1 MRKLLACALI
11 FVMCM
16 GSLAACGNKDAA
28 DPTPTVAPTTAPT
41 QAPQVDTVSD
51 LVNAKNYLFTM
62 YKDQTEA
69 TPVDYTV
76 VGVVNIGG
84 TLFPIEWTVDND
96 SVKIVP
102 GDDKMV
108 TIDIDDK
115 NPEEV
120 TYVLTATLK
129 DDKGNTE
136 TCSFTHRVP
145 AAIILDEGMTYADI
159 VDAAYTLEDGLA
171 MDGTFRLYGTITK
184 IDTPWSAD
192 YKNITV
198 TIAVPG
204 KEDKPIMCY
213 RLKGEG
219 AENLAVGDAITVE
232 GALKNYKGTIEFD
245 AGCVL
250 VGYGEQK
257 DYTALL
263 DAAYTLEDG
272 LSMNEPCTMS
282 GVITKIDTPWSAD
295 YKNIT
300 VTMVVNGVEDKPIMC
315 YRLQGEGADALAIGD
330 YITVTGT
337 IKNYKGTIEFDAK
350 CNLDNVVK
358 AAGSDEPV
366 EEKPQVDPT
375 GMSAAEIL
383 DAAYAL
389 EAGEAF
395 ATTCTLTGVISE
407 INTEYS
413 EQYGNITVTI
423 VVDGKE
429 DKKIE
434 CFRLVGDGAA
444 TLAVGDTITV
454 TGLIKNYNGK
464 VEFDAKCNLDAVVKG
479 EAASSDLVIG
489 FATLTAGGYG
499 YDATVNGD
507 AVDVTI
513 ASQYQEIQYVLP
525 EAVDLAAYTT
535 LIVDVTSNAQLD
547 IKLVDPN
554 AELNQY
560 SQLTPFLDHYT
571 AEGQA
576 ITAPIEIDLTAFAD
590 KDLAQINFMAMG
602 ADTAFTIK
610 NITFVKAG
618 ADVPAEPTEGPVE
631 APTPTVDYSAMTPAE
646 ILDAA
651 YALADGEAFATTCT
665 LTGVI
670 SEINSEWSEQ
680 YGNITVTIVVD
691 GKEDKKIEC
700 FRLVGDGAA
709 TLAVGD
715 TITVTGIMKNYKGKI
730 EFDAKC
736 NLDAVVKGEAPATAE
751 KIELNANDVAA
762 GTIEA
767 ATAFGGFTIVG
778 SADAAVTVDSNSK
791 KSDSGLEFTQ
801 RIKLGGSGSIDNRH
815 VSFTTAGAAKVTV
828 YAMSSS
834 GSEDRPLLLMNAEGV
849 ELGRGIALGKV
860 EESTI
865 PAMTFEITEAGTYYL
880 WSEKSGIN
888 IYYISVE

>member
-1 MRKLLACALI
+1 MKKLFACALI
-11 FVMCM
+11 FVLCM
-16 GSLAACGNKDAA
+16 TGFAACGSEETA
-28 DPTPTVAPTTAPT
+28 DPTPTTAPTSTTAPT
-41 QAPQVDTVSD
+41 EAPAVDTVSD

-84 TLFPIEWTVDND
+84 VLFPIEWTVDND

-102 GDDKMV
+102 GDNKMV

-145 AAIILDEGMTYADI
+145 AAIILDEGMSYADI
-159 VDAAYTLEDGLA
+159 VDAAYTLEENLA
-171 MDGTFRLYGTITK
+171 MEGTFRLYGTITK
-184 IDTPWSAD
+184 VDTPWSAD

-198 TIAVPG
+198 TITVAG

-213 RLKGEG
+213 RLKGDG
-219 AENLAVGDAITVE
+219 AENLKVGDAITVE
-232 GALKNYKGTIEFD
+232 GTFKNYKGTIEYD

-250 VGYGEQK
+250 VGYGEHK

-263 DAAYTLEDG
+263 DAAYSLEEN

-315 YRLQGEGADALAIGD
+315 YRLQGEGAEGLAIGD

-383 DAAYAL
+383 DAAYGL

-407 INTEYS
+407 INSAWSDQYKNITVTIVVDGKDDKKIECFRMVGDQAATIAVGDTITVTGTIKNYNGKIEFDAKCTLDAVVKAEAPAETPAPTEAPAEEPKAVDPTGMSATEILDAAYALEPNAAFGAPCTLTGVIASVDNAYS
-413 EQYGNITVTI
+413 EKYGNITVTI

-429 DKKIE
+429 DKKIQ
-434 CFRLVGDGAA
+434 CFRLVGDGIAD
-444 TLAVGDTITV
+444 LAVGDTITV
-454 TGLIKNYNGK
+454 TGTIKNYNG
-464 VEFDAKCNLDAVVKG
+464 
-479 EAASSDLVIG
+479 
-489 FATLTAGGYG
+489 T
-499 YDATVNGD
+499 
-507 AVDVTI
+507 
-513 ASQYQEIQYVLP
+513 
-525 EAVDLAAYTT
+525 
-535 LIVDVTSNAQLD
+535 
-547 IKLVDPN
+547 
-554 AELNQY
+554 
-560 SQLTPFLDHYT
+560 
-571 AEGQA
+571 
-576 ITAPIEIDLTAFAD
+576 
-590 KDLAQINFMAMG
+590 
-602 ADTAFTIK
+602 
-610 NITFVKAG
+610 
-618 ADVPAEPTEGPVE
+618 
-631 APTPTVDYSAMTPAE
+631 
-646 ILDAA
+646 
-651 YALADGEAFATTCT
+651 
-665 LTGVI
+665 
-670 SEINSEWSEQ
+670 
-680 YGNITVTIVVD
+680 
-691 GKEDKKIEC
+691 
-700 FRLVGDGAA
+700 
-709 TLAVGD
+709 
-715 TITVTGIMKNYKGKI
+715 I

-736 NLDAVVKGEAPATAE
+736 TLDAVVKAEAPAETPVATG
-751 KIELNANDVAA
+751 KVELNANDVAA
-762 GTIEA
+762 GVIEA
-767 ATAFGGFTIVG
+767 ATPVGSFTIVG
-778 SADAAVTVDSNSK
+778 SADAAVTVDSNNK

-801 RIKLGGSGSIDNRH
+801 RIKLGGSGSLEVRNI
-815 VSFTTAGAAKVTV
+815 SFTTSGAAKITV

-834 GSEDRPLLLMNAEGV
+834 SGEDRPLLLMNAEGT
-849 ELGRGIALGKV
+849 ELGRGIAPGKV
-860 EESTI
+860 DESTI
-865 PAMTFEITEAGTYYL
+865 PAITYEVTEAGTYYI

-888 IYYISVE
+888 VYYVSVE

>member
-1 MRKLLACALI
+1 MKKLLACALI

-16 GSLAACGNKDAA
+16 GSLAACGNNDAA
-28 DPTPTVAPTTAPT
+28 DPTPTTAPTTAPT
-41 QAPQVDTVSD
+41 QAPVEDTVSD

-96 SVKIVP
+96 TVKIIP

-108 TIDIDDK
+108 TIDVDDK

-136 TCSFTHRVP
+136 SCSFTHRVP
-145 AAIILDEGMTYADI
+145 AAIILDAGMSYADI

-171 MDGTFRLYGTITK
+171 MEGTFRLYGTVTK
-184 IDTPWSAD
+184 IDTPWSPD

-198 TIAVPG
+198 TIAVAG
-204 KEDKPIMCY
+204 KEDKTIQCY
-213 RLKGEG
+213 RLAGEG

-232 GALKNYKGTIEFD
+232 GTLKNYKGTIEFD
-245 AGCVL
+245 AGCTL
-250 VGYGEQK
+250 VGYGEHK

-272 LSMNEPCTMS
+272 LAMNEPCTMS
-282 GVITKIDTPWSAD
+282 GVITKIDTAYSAD
-295 YKNIT
+295 YGNIT
-300 VTMVVNGVEDKPIMC
+300 VTIVVNGVEDKPIQC
-315 YRLQGEGADALAIGD
+315 YRLQGEGCESLAVGD

-358 AAGSDEPV
+358 SNAPV

-395 ATTCTLTGVISE
+395 GAPCTLTGVIASIDTPYDAGYGNITVTIVVDGNTDKPIMCYRLVGDGIADLAVGNTITVTGTIKNYNGTIEYDAKCTLDAVGGTTEAPAEPSEGPVELPTPTVDYSAMTPAELLDAAYALADGEAFAEACTLTGVISE

-434 CFRLVGDGAA
+434 CYRLQ
-444 TLAVGDTITV
+444 
-454 TGLIKNYNGK
+454 
-464 VEFDAKCNLDAVVKG
+464 G
-479 EAASSDLVIG
+479 E
-489 FATLTAGGYG
+489 
-499 YDATVNGD
+499 
-507 AVDVTI
+507 
-513 ASQYQEIQYVLP
+513 
-525 EAVDLAAYTT
+525 
-535 LIVDVTSNAQLD
+535 
-547 IKLVDPN
+547 
-554 AELNQY
+554 
-560 SQLTPFLDHYT
+560 
-571 AEGQA
+571 
-576 ITAPIEIDLTAFAD
+576 
-590 KDLAQINFMAMG
+590 
-602 ADTAFTIK
+602 
-610 NITFVKAG
+610 
-618 ADVPAEPTEGPVE
+618 
-631 APTPTVDYSAMTPAE
+631 
-646 ILDAA
+646 
-651 YALADGEAFATTCT
+651 
-665 LTGVI
+665 
-670 SEINSEWSEQ
+670 
-680 YGNITVTIVVD
+680 
-691 GKEDKKIEC
+691 
-700 FRLVGDGAA
+700 GAA

-736 NLDAVVKGEAPATAE
+736 TVDAVVKAEGGASASVATGIDLTAGLTVGVDYNGISVLDNMAWKEGAMEIDGVSYAGSVAGTVNPSPKNGEIPTEGAAVVVTPAANGTFTVIFKLNAGKSYHVVASDGTILDNATNDGGEAQYLTLSYE
-751 KIELNANDVAA
+751 V
-762 GTIEA
+762 
-767 ATAFGGFTIVG
+767 
-778 SADAAVTVDSNSK
+778 
-791 KSDSGLEFTQ
+791 
-801 RIKLGGSGSIDNRH
+801 
-815 VSFTTAGAAKVTV
+815 
-828 YAMSSS
+828 
-834 GSEDRPLLLMNAEGV
+834 
-849 ELGRGIALGKV
+849 
-860 EESTI
+860 
-865 PAMTFEITEAGTYYL
+865 EAGKTYYVYGNGTKL
-880 WSEKSGIN
+880 PFYFLGLN
-888 IYYISVE
+888 

>member
-1 MRKLLACALI
+1 MKKLLACALI
-11 FVMCM
+11 FVMCL
-16 GSLAACGNKDAA
+16 GSLAACGKEQTA
-28 DPTPTVAPTTAPT
+28 DPTPTTAPTTAPT
-41 QAPQVDTVSD
+41 QAPVEDTVSD

-84 TLFPIEWTVDND
+84 VLFPIEWTVDNA
-96 SVKIVP
+96 SVKIIP

-108 TIDIDDK
+108 TIDVDDK

-136 TCSFTHRVP
+136 SCSFTHRVP
-145 AAIILDEGMTYADI
+145 AAIILDAGMSYADI

-171 MDGTFRLYGTITK
+171 MEGTFRLYGTITK
-184 IDTPWSAD
+184 VDTPWSPD

-198 TIAVPG
+198 TIAVAG

-213 RLKGEG
+213 RLKGDG
-219 AENLAVGDAITVE
+219 AENLKVGDAITVE
-232 GALKNYKGTIEFD
+232 GTFKNYKGTIEYD

-250 VGYGEQK
+250 VGYGEHK

-272 LSMNEPCTMS
+272 LAMQEPCTMS

-315 YRLQGEGADALAIGD
+315 YRLQGEGAEGLAIGD

-383 DAAYAL
+383 DAAYGL

-407 INTEYS
+407 INS
-413 EQYGNITVTI
+413 AWSDQYGNITVTI

-444 TLAVGDTITV
+444 DLAVGDTITV

-479 EAASSDLVIG
+479 EAASSDLVIN
-489 FATLTAGGYG
+489 FVELTAGGYG
-499 YDATVNGD
+499 YNATVNGD

-560 SQLTPFLDHYT
+560 SQLAPFKDNYT

-576 ITAPIEIDLTAFAD
+576 ITEPVYIDLAEFAD
-590 KDLAQINFMAMG
+590 KDLSQINFMAMG
-602 ADTAFTIK
+602 NDTAFTIK

-618 ADVPAEPTEGPVE
+618 ADVPAEPTEGPE
-631 APTPTVDYSAMTPAE
+631 EPAIPTVDYSAMTPAE

-651 YALADGEAFATTCT
+651 YALADGEAFAEACT

-736 NLDAVVKGEAPATAE
+736 NLDAVVKGEAPAAAE

-762 GTIEA
+762 GAIET
-767 ATAFGGFTIVG
+767 ATTVGGFTIVG
-778 SADAAVTVDSNSK
+778 TADAAVTVDSNSK

-801 RIKLGGSGSIDNRH
+801 RIKLGGSGSLEYRH
-815 VSFTTAGAAKVTV
+815 ISFTTAGAAKVTI

-834 GSEDRPLLLMNAEGV
+834 SSEDRPLLLLNAEGT
-849 ELGRGIALGKV
+849 ELGRGTTLGKV
-860 EESTI
+860 DESTI
-865 PAMTFEITEAGTYYL
+865 PVITFDVTEAGTYYL
-880 WSEKSGIN
+880 LSEKSGIN
-888 IYYISVE
+888 VYYISVE

>member
-213 RLKGEG
+213 RLKGDG

-232 GALKNYKGTIEFD
+232 GVLKNYKGTIEFD

-250 VGYGEQK
+250 VGYGEHK

-272 LSMNEPCTMS
+272 LAMNEPCTMS

-407 INTEYS
+407 INTEWS

-464 VEFDAKCNLDAVVKG
+464 VEFDAKCNLDAV
-479 EAASSDLVIG
+479 
-489 FATLTAGGYG
+489 
-499 YDATVNGD
+499 
-507 AVDVTI
+507 
-513 ASQYQEIQYVLP
+513 
-525 EAVDLAAYTT
+525 
-535 LIVDVTSNAQLD
+535 
-547 IKLVDPN
+547 
-554 AELNQY
+554 
-560 SQLTPFLDHYT
+560 
-571 AEGQA
+571 
-576 ITAPIEIDLTAFAD
+576 
-590 KDLAQINFMAMG
+590 
-602 ADTAFTIK
+602 
-610 NITFVKAG
+610 VKAG

-767 ATAFGGFTIVG
+767 ATAVGGFTIVG

>member
-1 MRKLLACALI
+1 MKKLLACALI
-11 FVMCM
+11 FVMCL
-16 GSLAACGNKDAA
+16 GSLAACGKEQTE
-28 DPTPTVAPTTAPT
+28 DPTPTTAPTTAPT
-41 QAPQVDTVSD
+41 QAPVEDTVSD
-51 LVNAKNYLFTM
+51 LVNAKNYLYTM

-84 TLFPIEWTVDND
+84 VLFPIEWTVDND
-96 SVKIVP
+96 TVKIVP

-108 TIDIDDK
+108 TIDVDDK

-136 TCSFTHRVP
+136 SCSFTHRVP

-184 IDTPWSAD
+184 VDTPWSPD

-219 AENLAVGDAITVE
+219 AENLKVGDAITVE
-232 GALKNYKGTIEFD
+232 GTLKNYKGTIEFD

-250 VGYGEQK
+250 VGYGEHK

-272 LSMNEPCTMS
+272 LAMQEPCTMS

-315 YRLQGEGADALAIGD
+315 YRLQGEGAEGLAIGD

-383 DAAYAL
+383 DAAYGL

-407 INTEYS
+407 INS
-413 EQYGNITVTI
+413 AWSDQYGNITVTI

-479 EAASSDLVIG
+479 EAPVSDNLVIS
-489 FATLTAGGYG
+489 FADLTAGGYG
-499 YDATVNGD
+499 YNATVNGD

-513 ASQYQEIQYVLP
+513 ASQYQEIQYILP
-525 EAVDLAAYTT
+525 EAVDLAAYAT

-560 SQLTPFLDHYT
+560 SQKTPFLDNYT

-576 ITAPIEIDLTAFAD
+576 ITEPVYIDLAAYAD

-602 ADTAFTIK
+602 NDVAFTIK
-610 NITFVKAG
+610 NITFAKAG
-618 ADVPAEPTEGPVE
+618 TDVPAEPTEGPEEPV
-631 APTPTVDYSAMTPAE
+631 TPTVDYSAMTPAE
-646 ILDAA
+646 LLDAA
-651 YALADGEAFATTCT
+651 YALADGEAFAEACT

-709 TLAVGD
+709 DLAVGD

-736 NLDAVVKGEAPATAE
+736 NLDAVVKAEGGAAATTATGIDLSAGLEVGVDYNGISVLDNMTVKESVVEIDGVTYNYYVAGSANPSPKNGEIPTEGAAVVATPAANGTLTVVF
-751 KIELNANDVAA
+751 KLNAGKSYHVVCSD
-762 GTIEA
+762 GTIIE
-767 ATAFGGFTIVG
+767 TASNDGGESQYLTK
-778 SADAAVTVDSNSK
+778 SYAV
-791 KSDSGLEFTQ
+791 
-801 RIKLGGSGSIDNRH
+801 
-815 VSFTTAGAAKVTV
+815 
-828 YAMSSS
+828 
-834 GSEDRPLLLMNAEGV
+834 
-849 ELGRGIALGKV
+849 
-860 EESTI
+860 
-865 PAMTFEITEAGTYYL
+865 EAGKTYYVYGNGTKL
-880 WSEKSGIN
+880 PFYFIGLN
-888 IYYISVE
+888 